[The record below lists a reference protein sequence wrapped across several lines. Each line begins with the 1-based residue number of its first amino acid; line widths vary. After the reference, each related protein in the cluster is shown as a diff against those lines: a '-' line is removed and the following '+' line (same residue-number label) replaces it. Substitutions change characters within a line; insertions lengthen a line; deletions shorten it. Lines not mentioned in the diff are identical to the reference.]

1 MSTTESRID
10 ISRLEKIKRRGD
22 RIEAQCPACAAQ
34 GGDKRG
40 QHLVVFDDG
49 RFACAA
55 HPGDSEHRKEVSQLV
70 GVVGEGGPRDQREE
84 QEWRARRAKEE
95 RQRNQRSV
103 LSGAATR
110 FRSDIVRRFQ
120 WERVDVWEDSPIR
133 IDCDLV
139 ARDPRYFLRALFPD
153 DATVWTGQPRHSGQG
168 EGHHWKPVK
177 EWLECQPEEVGP
189 MTSPATWPIGIESRS
204 GRNVLTSPYTV
215 LDFDEL
221 PGGKKPETT
230 EEKERLVLDAL
241 AITRWLRDQQA
252 AELAAIVSTG
262 NRSIHVWIRTPDAAA
277 LESLR
282 SVSEALGIDDG
293 LLGHPEHPC
302 RLPGQPHAKTGKLSA
317 ALWITANPTASR

>member
-1 MSTTESRID
+1 
-10 ISRLEKIKRRGD
+10 
-22 RIEAQCPACAAQ
+22 
-34 GGDKRG
+34 
-40 QHLVVFDDG
+40 
-49 RFACAA
+49 
-55 HPGDSEHRKEVSQLV
+55 
-70 GVVGEGGPRDQREE
+70 
-84 QEWRARRAKEE
+84 
-95 RQRNQRSV
+95 
-103 LSGAATR
+103 
-110 FRSDIVRRFQ
+110 
-120 WERVDVWEDSPIR
+120 
-133 IDCDLV
+133 
-139 ARDPRYFLRALFPD
+139 
-153 DATVWTGQPRHSGQG
+153 
-168 EGHHWKPVK
+168 
-177 EWLECQPEEVGP
+177 